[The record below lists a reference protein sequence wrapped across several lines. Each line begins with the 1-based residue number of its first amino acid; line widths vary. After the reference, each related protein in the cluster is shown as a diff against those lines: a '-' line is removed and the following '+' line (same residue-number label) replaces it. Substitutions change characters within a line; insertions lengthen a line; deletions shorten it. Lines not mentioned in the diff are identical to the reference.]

1 MRSHRHPARR
11 RHPSI
16 ATRVDC
22 VTFYV
27 ALIHRT
33 LASKT
38 ARVASLESVVAG
50 DVASRRVVRRAA
62 SPSVAVCARVARRAV
77 DRAIASD
84 IRV

>member
-1 MRSHRHPARR
+1 MRSHRHPVRR
-11 RHPSI
+11 RH
-16 ATRVDC
+16 DC

>member
-62 SPSVAVCARVARRAV
+62 SLRVAVCARVARRAI
-77 DRAIASD
+77 DRAIVSD

>member
-38 ARVASLESVVAG
+38 ARVASLESVV
-50 DVASRRVVRRAA
+50 VAA